1 MSRLLLVDLPQNFS
15 VPDRFQVITPTKAIA
30 RSLNV
35 PHYSLESLAEGVVR
49 KQGWAIVSS
58 LMAQRILREA
68 IRETHGNKNIEG
80 IASLVTPTLN
90 SLFHSGVDFN
100 ALQKYPS
107 VRVQKLATLA
117 LLYRQKLRERK
128 AISRSEAAK
137 PIASAEL
144 FWQSSQI
151 VTNTSSYL
159 FYGYFNPG
167 EDRIAFIDAIAGNDS
182 IMVLPCGEGD
192 FFAGNREKIA
202 YLQAKGWRVET
213 RFDSNIEP
221 SQLDTGTRGHGDAKI
236 PKETR
241 KKSNLTFINAT
252 PYEEQ
257 QENALVLGKQ
267 LQQSFLAR
275 DGSVD
280 KNQRAIFN
288 VYPNLEAE
296 VRGVLTQVKVLLTQG
311 VAAKNIVLV
320 AKDEQLY
327 GSTLLDVA
335 WEYNLPLRALYEIP
349 LEQTRLGAWLKLL
362 LEVIEN
368 NFPFES
374 TAQLL
379 THPLAGLMSEEIW
392 GQARVKHPQDLSE
405 WLELGLDLSCLN
417 LPAKDSRDRW
427 LQSLQNILETFQ
439 VKQRGKKWAREIVAF
454 YLLQDVLVQLSQPQG
469 EQISKQT
476 FLQEV
481 KQTLALFSVPV
492 QPGRGGVE
500 LHNPSSLFGAS
511 YQYVFVLG
519 MAEGIFPTPIANDPV
534 LDFFDRQ
541 QLAKQGFPVETAVDI
556 AQTEAL
562 TFYHLLGVPTQKIV
576 FSYPQLIERDTTL
589 PSPYLDRLQLKPDP
603 LHDLP
608 LASIEEARQV
618 YLQQKNEFEDPVIQH
633 TLKAWQVEKR
643 RESNYPAGEY
653 DGVIGIPLDP
663 ATRVFSASQLT
674 QLGQCPFKWFASRL
688 LKLKELPEAETDL
701 STTLKGNLYHR
712 CLELSLAQIKTTADL
727 AKFNTEQLTKAFLQ
741 VERDLELSQL
751 STWTAQR
758 QEHLANLWLNL
769 ITPNFLPQATEIIAR
784 EKSFEMEWHGLQIKG
799 KVDRI
804 DRATDGLVILDYKT
818 SSTAPT
824 GVKDDTGKANLD
836 IQLPLYMD
844 AVEQSFPDESIDT
857 AAYYSLTK
865 HKIIRRAKQNKE
877 KLAAFAERVKSYLE
891 QGYYPVAPDIE
902 QKACTYCS
910 FELVCRKGNL

>member
-1 MSRLLLVDLPQNFS
+1 MSRVLLVDLPQNFS
-15 VPDRFQVITPTKAIA
+15 VPNHLQVITPTKAIA

-49 KQGWAIVSS
+49 KQGWVIASS
-58 LMAQRILREA
+58 LMAHRILREA
-68 IRETHGNKNIEG
+68 IRETHGNRDIEG

-90 SLFHSGVDFN
+90 SLFHSGVDFK
-100 ALQKYPS
+100 ALQQYPS

-117 LLYRQKLRERK
+117 LLYRQKLRQRK
-128 AISRSEAAK
+128 AIA
-137 PIASAEL
+137 PAEL
-144 FWQSSQI
+144 FWQGSQI

-159 FYGYFNPG
+159 FYGYFTPG
-167 EDRIAFIDAIAGNDS
+167 EDRIAFINAIADNNS
-182 IMVLPCGEGD
+182 MMVLPCGEGD
-192 FFAGNREKIA
+192 LFTGNRDKIA
-202 YLQAKGWRVET
+202 YLQARGWRVDT
-213 RFDSNIEP
+213 KFDSNIEP
-221 SQLDTGTRGHGDAKI
+221 SQLDTEI
-236 PKETR
+236 PKKARE
-241 KKSNLTFINAT
+241 KSNLTLMEAT
-252 PYEEQ
+252 PYEEL
-257 QENALVLGKQ
+257 QENPFVLGEQ
-267 LQQSFLAR
+267 LQQSFLTR
-275 DGSVD
+275 DCSV
-280 KNQRAIFN
+280 KKGQSTILN

-296 VRGVLTQVKVLLTQG
+296 VRGVLTQVKALLTQG
-311 VAAKNIVLV
+311 IAAKDIVLV

-327 GSTLLDVA
+327 GSTLLDIA

-362 LEVIEN
+362 LEVIET

-374 TAQLL
+374 TAKLL
-379 THPLAGLMSEEIW
+379 SHPLAGSISQDIW
-392 GQARVKHPQDLSE
+392 VQARVKHPQNLPE
-405 WLELGLDLSCLN
+405 WLELGLDLSSLD

-427 LQSLQNILETFQ
+427 LQSLHHILETFQ

-469 EQISKQT
+469 EQISKQA

-519 MAEGIFPTPIANDPV
+519 TAEGIFPTPITNDPV
-534 LDFFDRQ
+534 LDFFDRK
-541 QLAKQGFPVETAVDI
+541 QLAKQGFPIETAVTI

-562 TFYHLLGVPTQKIV
+562 TFYHLLGVPTKKIV
-576 FSYPQLIERDTTL
+576 FSYPQLIERDTIL
-589 PSPYLDRLQLKPDP
+589 PSPYLDTDISRRRGSLARRVLRLQLKPDP
-603 LHDLP
+603 LPDLP
-608 LASIEEARQV
+608 LASREEARQV
-618 YLQQKNEFEDPVIQH
+618 YLQQEKQFDDLIIKY
-633 TLKAWQVEKR
+633 TLKAWQVEKQ

-653 DGVIGIPLDP
+653 DGIVGIPIDP

-674 QLGQCPFKWFASRL
+674 QLGQCPFKWFASCL
-688 LKLKELPEAETDL
+688 LKLRELPEAETDL

-727 AKFNTEQLTKAFLQ
+727 AKFNVEQLTKAFLQ
-741 VERDLELSQL
+741 AEQNLELSQI
-751 STWTAQR
+751 STWKAQR
-758 QEHLANLWLNL
+758 QEHLENLWLNL
-769 ITPNFLPQATEIIAR
+769 ITPSFLPQTTEIIAR
-784 EKSFEMEWHGLQIKG
+784 EKPFEMEWHGLQVKG

-818 SSTAPT
+818 SSNSPT
-824 GVKDDTGKANLD
+824 GIKDNTGKANID

-844 AVEQSFPDESIDT
+844 AVERSFPHESIDT
-857 AAYYSLTK
+857 AVYYSLTK
-865 HKIIRRAKQNKE
+865 RKIIKRAKPNKE
-877 KLAAFAERVKSYLE
+877 ELAAFAEKVKSYLE

-910 FELVCRKGNL
+910 FDLVCRKGNL